1 MLDLKN
7 KRVTVAGLGHFGGG
21 IAAARWLVGQGAR
34 VLVTDLAPAEKLRDS
49 VAKLEGV
56 EVEYRL
62 GEHRPEDFTQ
72 CDLVVASPAIPPESQ
87 YLAAARAAGV
97 PVTTEIRLFLER
109 CPLPVIGVSGTKG
122 KSTTTTLLGMM
133 LRKKHRVWQGGNI
146 GKSLLSDLPE
156 LNAGAG
162 AGSGA
167 GADAGDL
174 VLLELS
180 SFMLYYLSEM
190 AWSPHVALLT
200 MLSSDHVEWHGT
212 QEAYLDAKKVLLRFQ
227 KPGDFAVLDETNEV
241 AKRFAEATAAQVVWY
256 GLHGRKQF
264 ELALPGRHNQFNAQ
278 AAFAAAGVMGVTF
291 DEAQSAVRDFVGL
304 PHRLEMVHTAGGVKY
319 FNDSIATIP
328 DAASAALE
336 SFESGKVIQ
345 IVGGHDKGLSFESMC
360 HTLAQNTK
368 ATLCIGETAGKI
380 AGILR
385 ELHPE
390 FSPFVYECG
399 TLAAAM
405 QQAKA
410 IAEEG
415 DIVLLST
422 GCSSYDQFSN
432 FQQRGELFAQ
442 LARDA

>member
-34 VLVTDLAPAEKLRDS
+34 VLVTDTAPAEKLRDS

-62 GEHRPEDFTQ
+62 GGHRLEDFTQ
-72 CDLVVASPAIPPESQ
+72 CDLVVASPAIPPESE
-87 YLAAARAAGV
+87 YLAAARGAGV

-156 LNAGAG
+156 MR
-162 AGSGA
+162 AGS
-167 GADAGDL
+167 GDL

-291 DEAQSAVRDFVGL
+291 EDAQSAVRDFVGL

-336 SFESGKVIQ
+336 SFERGKVIQ
-345 IVGGHDKGLSFESMC
+345 IVGGHDKGLPFEGMC

-399 TLAAAM
+399 TLEKAM
-405 QQAKA
+405 HQAKT

-442 LARDA
+442 LARAV